1 MKKSIPNL
9 PLYIILLLVMVIMA
23 ILNPSRFLTVRNFYS
38 MAYQLP
44 FLAFLSMGQMVPIIG
59 GGINLAI
66 VATANFTGI
75 ITAMLLRMLAGGN
88 AMGASGLAI
97 CLSMLGGIAAA
108 LAAGV
113 LSGFLIGYLRVPDIL
128 ATLGTMTLLNGVNI
142 VLTKGYTLTGFPD
155 ALIAI
160 GNGVFLGIPIPFWI
174 FLMVAIL
181 FKILLEK
188 TVFGYRL
195 YMMGSSY
202 TASKFSGIDTRSVIR
217 RGYLLS
223 SLFAALTAF
232 IMMGQLN
239 SVKANYAESYLLVSV
254 LACFLGGVDPLGGAG
269 KVSGLVIS
277 VAILQVIS
285 TGVNLLRMDPFF
297 ILAMWG
303 FIVLTIIAINHFS
316 GGFEGLLV
324 SLQLGR
330 KKTPS
335 DR

>member
-1 MKKSIPNL
+1 MKKSGPNL
-9 PLYIILLLVMVIMA
+9 SLYVMLILVLVIMS
-23 ILNPSRFLTVRNFYS
+23 ILNPSRFLTARNFYS

-75 ITAMLLRMLAGGN
+75 TTALLLRLFTGGN
-88 AMGASGLAI
+88 AMGASMLAI
-97 CLSMLGGIAAA
+97 CLCMLGGIVAA
-108 LAAGV
+108 LAAGA

-128 ATLGTMTLLNGVNI
+128 ATLGTMTLLNGINI
-142 VLTKGYTLTGFPD
+142 VLTKGYTLTGFPG

-160 GNGVFLGIPIPFWI
+160 GNGVFWGVPVPFWV
-174 FLMVAIL
+174 FLVIAVL
-181 FKILLEK
+181 FNMLMEK
-188 TVFGYRL
+188 TVFGYSL

-202 TASKFSGIDTRSVIR
+202 TASSFSGIDTRRVIM

-232 IMMGQLN
+232 VMIGQLN

-303 FIVLTIIAINHFS
+303 FIVLAIIAINHS
-316 GGFEGLLV
+316 GGRFQGLLADLRIK
-324 SLQLGR
+324 SG
-330 KKTPS
+330 
-335 DR
+335 

>member
-9 PLYIILLLVMVIMA
+9 SLYVMLLLVMVIMS
-23 ILNPSRFLTVRNFYS
+23 ILNPSRFLTARNFYS

-75 ITAMLLRMLAGGN
+75 TTALLLRLLTGGN
-88 AMGASGLAI
+88 AMGASPLII
-97 CLSMLGGIAAA
+97 CLSMLGGVITA
-108 LAAGV
+108 LAAGA

-128 ATLGTMTLLNGVNI
+128 ATLGTMTLLNGINI
-142 VLTKGYTLTGFPD
+142 ILTKGYTLTGFPG

-160 GNGVFLGIPIPFWI
+160 GNGVFLGVPLPFWI
-174 FLMVAIL
+174 FLVIAVL
-181 FKILLEK
+181 FSIFLEK
-188 TVFGYRL
+188 TVFGYGL
-195 YMMGSSY
+195 YMMGSGY
-202 TASKFSGIDTRSVIR
+202 TASKFSGINTRRVIV

-232 IMMGQLN
+232 VMMGQLN

-269 KVSGLVIS
+269 KVSGLVVS
-277 VAILQVIS
+277 VAILQAIS

-303 FIVLTIIAINHFS
+303 FIVLAIIAVNHLNGRFR
-316 GGFEGLLV
+316 GLLGD
-324 SLQLGR
+324 LR
-330 KKTPS
+330 I
-335 DR
+335 RAR